1 MKKLVFLAFMCVSQ
15 NWTADKIVTQKKKKE
30 KITGA
35 ANPNPKVRAGKPKL
49 KQETP
54 AKLKN
59 YKKNKE
65 QAVLQ
70 LYK

>member
-15 NWTADKIVTQKKKKE
+15 NWTADPKKKE

-54 AKLKN
+54 AKFKN